1 MIGIVLKESVASDR
15 QLVEMWLHGKADH
28 TRRYYDAEAKRFLS
42 AFNKPLSVVTLADL
56 QGYADDLD
64 NQGLQASSQARSLA
78 VLKSLFTFGHKIGV
92 LPFNVGIMLE
102 MPKSKDN
109 LAERILSEAEVQ
121 TMIALETDIRN
132 KTILRTLYGAGLR
145 VSELCGLKWCDLKA
159 SGESGQLTVFGK
171 GGKTRVILLPT
182 QLYKDLSGLRG
193 ENPHDDPIFA
203 SRKRN
208 GHLDPS
214 MVLRIV
220 RAAAHRAG
228 IEGNVSPHWLRHCH
242 GSHSIDRGAPI
253 TLVQSTLGH
262 SNVATTSKYL
272 HARPNDSSARYL
284 AV

>member
-1 MIGIVLKESVASDR
+1 MSSLILKETVSSDR
-15 QLVEMWLHGKADH
+15 QLVEMWLYGKADH
-28 TRRYYDAEAKRFLS
+28 TQRYYRAEAEKFL
-42 AFNKPLSVVTLADL
+42 AKVDKALVRVTLADL
-56 QGYADDLD
+56 QSYAEGLGV
-64 NQGLQASSQARSLA
+64 QGLQASSQARSLA
-78 VLKSLFTFGHKIGV
+78 VLKSLFAFGRKIGV

-102 MPKSKDN
+102 IPKSKDN

-121 TMIALETDIRN
+121 QMIALETQVRN

-159 SGESGQLTVFGK
+159 SGETGQVTVFGK
-171 GGKTRVILLPT
+171 GGKTRVILLPST
-182 QLYKDLSGLRG
+182 LYRDLLALRG
-193 ENPHDDPIFA
+193 AATQDDPIFA
-203 SRKRN
+203 SRKGK

-220 RAAAHRAG
+220 RAAAQRAA

-272 HARPNDSSARYL
+272 HARPNDSSGRYL

>member
-1 MIGIVLKESVASDR
+1 MSSLILQESVSSDR
-15 QLVEMWLHGKADH
+15 QLVEMWLYGKADH
-28 TRRYYDAEAKRFLS
+28 TRRYYRAEAEKFL
-42 AFNKPLSVVTLADL
+42 AKVDKALVMVTLADL
-56 QGYADDLD
+56 QSYAEGLGD
-64 NQGLQASSQARSLA
+64 QGLQASSQARSLA
-78 VLKSLFTFGHKIGV
+78 VLKSLFAFGHKIGV

-121 TMIALETDIRN
+121 SMIGLELNVRN

-159 SGESGQLTVFGK
+159 SGETGQLTVFGK
-171 GGKTRVILLPT
+171 GDKTRVILLPT
-182 QLYKDLSGLRG
+182 QLYKDLSASRG
-193 ENPHDDPIFA
+193 ENAHDDPIFA
-203 SRKRN
+203 SRKGK

-220 RAAAHRAG
+220 RAAAQRTG

-272 HARPNDSSARYL
+272 HARPNDTSGRYL